1 MAVKPSEKSLSNLEK
16 IQSSEM
22 ANEYRLRGLETRRK
36 NKEQRELAKN
46 TIKAMKSMGDDAPNA
61 IEALNYVLVRAM
73 EDDDSEQ
80 IVKVASIL
88 AEYQAPKL
96 SRQDVTQTNI
106 DAGDLSDEELQ
117 AELDKL
123 GSVHQIYHCPH
134 FVWAA
139 KGRQSPLTY
148 RRILWLIKKN

>member
-1 MAVKPSEKSLSNLEK
+1 MAIKPSEKSLSNLEK
-16 IQSSEM
+16 IQSSDM

-36 NKEQRELAKN
+36 NKEQRDLAKH
-46 TIKAMKSMGDDAPNA
+46 TIMAMKSMGDDAPNA
-61 IEALNYVLVRAM
+61 IEALNYVLVKAM

-88 AEYQAPKL
+88 AEYQVPKL

-117 AELDKL
+117 NELDKL
-123 GSVHQIYHCPH
+123 GSVH
-134 FVWAA
+134 
-139 KGRQSPLTY
+139 
-148 RRILWLIKKN
+148 

>member
-1 MAVKPSEKSLSNLEK
+1 MAMKPSEKSLSNLEK
-16 IQSSEM
+16 IESSEM

-36 NKEQRELAKN
+36 NKEQRDLAKH
-46 TIKAMKSMGDDAPNA
+46 TIMAMKSMGDEAPNA
-61 IEALNYVLVRAM
+61 IEALNYVLVKAM

-96 SRQDVTQTNI
+96 SRQDITQTNV

-117 AELDKL
+117 DELDKL
-123 GSVHQIYHCPH
+123 GSVH
-134 FVWAA
+134 
-139 KGRQSPLTY
+139 
-148 RRILWLIKKN
+148 

>member
-1 MAVKPSEKSLSNLEK
+1 MAIKPSANSLNNLEK
-16 IQSSEM
+16 IESSEM

-36 NKEQRELAKN
+36 NKEQRELAKH
-46 TIKAMKSMGDDAPNA
+46 TIMAMKSMGDDAPNA
-61 IEALNYVLVRAM
+61 IEALNYVLVKAM

-96 SRQDVTQTNI
+96 SRQDITQTNV

-117 AELDKL
+117 EELDKL
-123 GSVHQIYHCPH
+123 GSVH
-134 FVWAA
+134 
-139 KGRQSPLTY
+139 
-148 RRILWLIKKN
+148 

>member
-1 MAVKPSEKSLSNLEK
+1 MAIKPSEKSLSNLEK

-106 DAGDLSDEELQ
+106 DAGDLTDEELQ
-117 AELDKL
+117 EELDRL
-123 GSVHQIYHCPH
+123 GSVH
-134 FVWAA
+134 
-139 KGRQSPLTY
+139 
-148 RRILWLIKKN
+148 

>member
-16 IQSSEM
+16 IQSSDM

-36 NKEQRELAKN
+36 NKEQREMAKN
-46 TIKAMKSMGDDAPNA
+46 TILAMKSLGEDAPNA
-61 IEALNYVLVRAM
+61 IEALNYVLVKAM

-106 DAGDLSDEELQ
+106 DAGDLSDSELQ
-117 AELDKL
+117 LELDKL
-123 GSVHQIYHCPH
+123 GSVHYSTIVLTLSGLQRVEKAQYHGDCY
-134 FVWAA
+134 
-139 KGRQSPLTY
+139 G
-148 RRILWLIKKN
+148 

>member
-1 MAVKPSEKSLSNLEK
+1 MAIKPSEKSLSNLEK
-16 IQSSEM
+16 IESSEM

-36 NKEQRELAKN
+36 NKEQRDLAKH
-46 TIKAMKSMGDDAPNA
+46 TIMAMKSMGDEAPDA
-61 IEALNYVLVRAM
+61 IQALNYVLVKAM

-88 AEYQAPKL
+88 AEYQVPKL

-117 AELDKL
+117 NELDKL
-123 GSVHQIYHCPH
+123 GSVH
-134 FVWAA
+134 
-139 KGRQSPLTY
+139 
-148 RRILWLIKKN
+148 

>member
-1 MAVKPSEKSLSNLEK
+1 MAIKPSENSLNNLEK
-16 IQSSEM
+16 IESSEM

-46 TIKAMKSMGDDAPNA
+46 TILAMKSMGDDAPNA
-61 IEALNYVLVRAM
+61 IEALNYVLVKAM

-106 DAGDLSDEELQ
+106 DAGDLSDAELEEELQ
-117 AELDKL
+117 KFTL
-123 GSVHQIYHCPH
+123 
-134 FVWAA
+134 
-139 KGRQSPLTY
+139 
-148 RRILWLIKKN
+148 N

>member
-16 IQSSEM
+16 IKSSEM

-46 TIKAMKSMGDDAPNA
+46 TILAMKSLGEDAPNA
-61 IEALNYVLVRAM
+61 IEALNYVLVKAM
-73 EDDDSEQ
+73 EDDDAEQ

-96 SRQDVTQTNI
+96 SRRDVTQTNI

-117 AELDKL
+117 EELDKL
-123 GSVHQIYHCPH
+123 GSVH
-134 FVWAA
+134 
-139 KGRQSPLTY
+139 
-148 RRILWLIKKN
+148 

>member
-1 MAVKPSEKSLSNLEK
+1 MAIKPSTNSLNNLEK

-36 NKEQRELAKN
+36 NKEQRDLAKN
-46 TIKAMKSMGDDAPNA
+46 TIMAMKSMGDDAPNA
-61 IEALNYVLVRAM
+61 IEALNYVLVKAM

-106 DAGDLSDEELQ
+106 DAGDLTDEELQ
-117 AELDKL
+117 EELDRL
-123 GSVHQIYHCPH
+123 GSVH
-134 FVWAA
+134 
-139 KGRQSPLTY
+139 
-148 RRILWLIKKN
+148 

>member
-1 MAVKPSEKSLSNLEK
+1 MAMKPSEKSLSNLEK
-16 IQSSEM
+16 IESSEM

-36 NKEQRELAKN
+36 NKEQRELAKH
-46 TIKAMKSMGDDAPNA
+46 TIMAMKSMGDDAPNA
-61 IEALNYVLVRAM
+61 IEALNYVLVKAM

-96 SRQDVTQTNI
+96 SRQDITQTNV

-117 AELDKL
+117 EELDKL
-123 GSVHQIYHCPH
+123 GSVH
-134 FVWAA
+134 
-139 KGRQSPLTY
+139 
-148 RRILWLIKKN
+148 

>member
-106 DAGDLSDEELQ
+106 DAGDLTDEELQ
-117 AELDKL
+117 EELDRL
-123 GSVHQIYHCPH
+123 GSVH
-134 FVWAA
+134 
-139 KGRQSPLTY
+139 
-148 RRILWLIKKN
+148 

>member
-1 MAVKPSEKSLSNLEK
+1 MAMKPSTNSLNNLEK
-16 IQSSEM
+16 IESSEM

-36 NKEQRELAKN
+36 NKEQRELAKH
-46 TIKAMKSMGDDAPNA
+46 TIMAMKSMGDDAPNA
-61 IEALNYVLVRAM
+61 IEALNYVLVKAM

-117 AELDKL
+117 NELDKL
-123 GSVHQIYHCPH
+123 GSVH
-134 FVWAA
+134 
-139 KGRQSPLTY
+139 
-148 RRILWLIKKN
+148 

>member
-1 MAVKPSEKSLSNLEK
+1 MAIKPSEKSLSNLEK
-16 IQSSEM
+16 IESSEM

-36 NKEQRELAKN
+36 NKEQRELAKH
-46 TIKAMKSMGDDAPNA
+46 TIMAMKSMGDDAPNA
-61 IEALNYVLVRAM
+61 IEALNYVLVKAM

-96 SRQDVTQTNI
+96 SRQDITQTNV

-123 GSVHQIYHCPH
+123 GSIH
-134 FVWAA
+134 
-139 KGRQSPLTY
+139 
-148 RRILWLIKKN
+148 

>member
-1 MAVKPSEKSLSNLEK
+1 MKPSTNSLNNLEK
-16 IQSSEM
+16 IESSEM

-36 NKEQRELAKN
+36 NKEQRELAKH
-46 TIKAMKSMGDDAPNA
+46 TIMAMKSMGDDAPDA
-61 IEALNYVLVRAM
+61 IQALNYVLVKAM

-88 AEYQAPKL
+88 AEYQVPKL

-117 AELDKL
+117 NELDKL
-123 GSVHQIYHCPH
+123 GSVH
-134 FVWAA
+134 
-139 KGRQSPLTY
+139 
-148 RRILWLIKKN
+148 

>member
-1 MAVKPSEKSLSNLEK
+1 MAMKPSENSLNNLEK
-16 IQSSEM
+16 IESSEM

-36 NKEQRELAKN
+36 NKEQRELAKH
-46 TIKAMKSMGDDAPNA
+46 TIMAMKSMGDDAPNA
-61 IEALNYVLVRAM
+61 IEALNYVLVKAM

-96 SRQDVTQTNI
+96 SRQDITQTNV

-117 AELDKL
+117 EELDKL
-123 GSVHQIYHCPH
+123 GSVH
-134 FVWAA
+134 
-139 KGRQSPLTY
+139 
-148 RRILWLIKKN
+148 

>member
-1 MAVKPSEKSLSNLEK
+1 MAIKPSTNSLNNLEK
-16 IQSSEM
+16 IESSEM

-36 NKEQRELAKN
+36 NKEQRELAKH
-46 TIKAMKSMGDDAPNA
+46 TIMAMKSMGDDAPDA
-61 IEALNYVLVRAM
+61 IQALNYVLVKAM

-88 AEYQAPKL
+88 AEYQVPKL

-117 AELDKL
+117 NELDKL
-123 GSVHQIYHCPH
+123 GSVH
-134 FVWAA
+134 
-139 KGRQSPLTY
+139 
-148 RRILWLIKKN
+148 

>member
-36 NKEQRELAKN
+36 NKEQRDLAKN
-46 TIKAMKSMGDDAPNA
+46 TIMAMKSMGDDAPNA
-61 IEALNYVLVRAM
+61 IEALNYVLVKAM

-96 SRQDVTQTNI
+96 SRQDITQTNV

-117 AELDKL
+117 DELDKL
-123 GSVHQIYHCPH
+123 GSVH
-134 FVWAA
+134 
-139 KGRQSPLTY
+139 
-148 RRILWLIKKN
+148 